1 MIQLRKKIREIIKEN
16 ILSESKKDI
25 SEIQDGYALI
35 ITRKPPII
43 DMILYDLNEDKI
55 VGEISAYK
63 YSKMKNFAVSTV
75 AAERGFGSLMYEI
88 MMTYVNPL
96 GIMPSR
102 DGDVREGAY
111 QVYKRFFDLRK
122 DIKKINLN
130 PGDTDFSEE
139 IADMLSDEDEEFY
152 ILQAV
157 YFYSFGKEKLNS
169 LIKNAKKLTPDK
181 EKEIFDKANEYFT
194 SKYD

>member
-1 MIQLRKKIREIIKEN
+1 
-16 ILSESKKDI
+16 
-25 SEIQDGYALI
+25 
-35 ITRKPPII
+35 
-43 DMILYDLNEDKI
+43 
-55 VGEISAYK
+55 
-63 YSKMKNFAVSTV
+63 
-75 AAERGFGSLMYEI
+75 
-88 MMTYVNPL
+88 
-96 GIMPSR
+96 MPSR

-130 PGDTDFSEE
+130 PEDTDFSEQ
-139 IADMLSDEDEEFY
+139 IADVFSDEDEEFY

-157 YFYSFGKEKLNS
+157 YFYSFGKEKLNT

-181 EKEIFDKANEYFT
+181 EDEIFNKASEYFT

>member
-1 MIQLRKKIREIIKEN
+1 MIQIRKKIREIIKEN

-25 SEIQDGYALI
+25 SEIQDGFALI
-35 ITRKPPII
+35 ITRKSPII

-63 YSKMKNFAVSTV
+63 YPKMKNFSVSIV

-130 PGDTDFSEE
+130 PEDTDFSEQ
-139 IADMLSDEDEEFY
+139 IADVFSDEDEEFY

-157 YFYSFGKEKLNS
+157 YFYSFGKEKLNT

-181 EKEIFDKANEYFT
+181 EDEIFNKASEYFT